1 MSAGAGAPAS
11 ITACPDGPLLVRGDI
26 RLLDEHGESLA
37 SHRRTV
43 ALCRCGASAIRP
55 LCDGTHK
62 TIGFRTRPP
71 ARTPAVTYQPLPVED
86 DDADEPAT
94 ATAAA
99 GMSAAPALE

>member
-1 MSAGAGAPAS
+1 MSAESGVPPS

-26 RLLDEHGESLA
+26 RLVDEHGEPVDT
-37 SHRRTV
+37 HRRTV

-71 ARTPAVTYQPLPVED
+71 ARTPAVTYQPLPVEHD
-86 DDADEPAT
+86 DSHEPAS
-94 ATAAA
+94 ATAGAT
-99 GMSAAPALE
+99 APALE